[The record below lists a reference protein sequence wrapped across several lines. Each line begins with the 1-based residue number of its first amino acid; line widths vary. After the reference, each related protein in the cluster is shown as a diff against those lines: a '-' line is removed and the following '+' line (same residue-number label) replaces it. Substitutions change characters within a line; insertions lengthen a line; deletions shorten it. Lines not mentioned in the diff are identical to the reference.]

1 MTGEALKLSKKLQLI
16 GQVEQMELYR
26 LETEPFGTNAY
37 LLIDRDSGESVLV
50 DAPGDADRIAEK
62 LAGSKVKYILMTHG
76 HMDHIM
82 VLEELQGR
90 LGATLAAHEGDAGLL
105 PVSPKLLLEDGD
117 RVACGDFTLEVIHA
131 PGHTAGSICF
141 RVGKYLLSGD
151 TIFPGGPGKTATPDD
166 FRIITASIRDKIMV
180 LPDETVILPGHGEAT
195 TVGREKGLFE
205 AFSAREHD
213 GGFCGDVTWEGA

>member
-1 MTGEALKLSKKLQLI
+1 MSDRLQLI
-16 GQVEQMELYR
+16 DQDEQMEIYR

-37 LLIDRDSGESVLV
+37 LLIGRESRESVLV
-50 DAPGDADRIAEK
+50 DAPGDADRVVEK
-62 LAGSKVKYILMTHG
+62 LAGSTVKYILLTHG
-76 HMDHIM
+76 HMDHTM

-105 PVSPKLLLEDGD
+105 PVEPGLFLNNGD
-117 RVACGDFTLEVIHA
+117 RIDCGDFTLEVIHA

-141 RVGKYLLSGD
+141 RVGNYLLSGD

-166 FRIITASIRDKIMV
+166 FRLITTSIRDKIMP

-195 TVGREKGLFE
+195 TVGREKALFE
-205 AFSAREHD
+205 AFSAREHA
-213 GGFCGDVTWEGA
+213 GNLCGDVTWEGA